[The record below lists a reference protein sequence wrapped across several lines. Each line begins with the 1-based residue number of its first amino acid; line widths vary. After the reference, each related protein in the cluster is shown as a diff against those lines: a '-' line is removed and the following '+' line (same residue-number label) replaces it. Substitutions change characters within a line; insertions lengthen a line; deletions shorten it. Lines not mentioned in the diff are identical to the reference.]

1 MDRGSGSKSIRD
13 VFIRKNEKKGGVN
26 GMIQEQVNDAFVY
39 MKESEFQNT
48 IKQSS
53 SIDSN
58 FYSNF
63 IDDKKK
69 TNKEK

>member
-1 MDRGSGSKSIRD
+1 M
-13 VFIRKNEKKGGVN
+13 FIEER
-26 GMIQEQVNDAFVY
+26 VNDAFVY

-53 SIDSN
+53 TIDSN